1 MGLNRQDGQVAAR
14 LAILMVLSR
23 HESQKGLEVDPPL
36 GPAAMACNPIL
47 IQVTVWRAR
56 SGDQGTHLNPWPLTA
71 KKEWTAMAGTND

>member
-36 GPAAMACNPIL
+36 VPG
-47 IQVTVWRAR
+47 VTMT
-56 SGDQGTHLNPWPLTA
+56 DQLVPPL
-71 KKEWTAMAGTND
+71 EVPFNVR